1 MAAITKS
8 SGDGLAQYLKQVD
21 ALDGRGI
28 KVGVQAKA
36 GTQDGVSLLDIA
48 IYNELGTQD
57 IPARPFIRDFAQKNE
72 RVLGMA
78 MDRVATRVE
87 QGAPIDTALAQLGEF
102 AQQQQ
107 QAHIRA
113 SKSWAVPNAPSTVA
127 HKGSDVPLV
136 DHGTLVNAIR
146 WEKV

>member
-8 SGDGLAQYLKQVD
+8 SGDGLEQYLRQVG
-21 ALDGRGI
+21 ALDGRGV
-28 KVGVQAKA
+28 KVGVQANA
-36 GTQDGVSLLDIA
+36 GAQDGVSLLDIA
-48 IYNELGTQD
+48 IYNELGTAD

-72 RVLGMA
+72 RVLGLA

-87 QGAPIDTALAQLGEF
+87 QGAPIDTGLAQLGEF

-107 QAHIRA
+107 QAHVRA
-113 SKSWAVPNAPSTVA
+113 SKSWAIPNAPSTVA
-127 HKGSDVPLV
+127 QKGSDVPLV